1 MNCVEWETRVAL
13 HAGGDLTGAEALEVE
28 RHLGECPGCQAFWSE
43 LRTTLADL
51 RTAHADVPAAAHFT
65 AVRSRVMAELHR
77 GQRPWR
83 RLAWISAVA
92 AVAALL
98 LLVSL
103 RPAHVVPAPKAP
115 RLLASIPPEREPVP
129 VAPVVRHAARH
140 VAHPAVRH
148 AVEHTPPRAPLAIKL
163 QTDDPNIVIYW
174 IAD

>member
-83 RLAWISAVA
+83 RLAWIS
-92 AVAALL
+92 
-98 LLVSL
+98 
-103 RPAHVVPAPKAP
+103 